1 MVRSNPK
8 AMDNTILQKA
18 AGSSRIKYS
27 KLVLSFFN
35 GELQLTFTGEV
46 HSTNFHL
53 CECDSVVDDGL
64 LIFHLTIPPSYFLQT
79 LTFAIRIQCCSLLP
93 PYLETKAF
101 SFKPT
106 HVIGQTLIWQR
117 VNYVL

>member
-8 AMDNTILQKA
+8 VMDNTILQKA
-18 AGSSRIKYS
+18 AGSSRIKHS

-35 GELQLTFTGEV
+35 GELQLTFTGKV

-64 LIFHLTIPPSYFLQT
+64 LIFHLTLPPSYFLQT
-79 LTFAIRIQCCSLLP
+79 LTFAIRIQCYSF
-93 PYLETKAF
+93 AF
-101 SFKPT
+101 SVKPT
-106 HVIGQTLIWQR
+106 HVIGQTLIMQR
-117 VNYVL
+117 VNYVS